1 MCPAAEPWRGASMKD
16 QVTLKQV
23 DLPATAA
30 LPEQGRVRSVI
41 EAVSPQIDGGRF
53 PAKRIV
59 GEPVRVEADVF
70 ADGHD
75 TVLCRVLYRRA
86 GDAAYATAPMEPVSN
101 DRFTGTFTPAR
112 VGRWEY
118 TIEGWVDRFETWRRD
133 LRKRKAAGQDL
144 AIELIRGERLVQEA
158 AARATGE
165 EARWLAQ
172 WATRIADTALDQE
185 QRCAA
190 ALDAALSALVRQH
203 PDLELLTRH
212 EPWLQ
217 LIVDRERARYSTWY
231 ELFPRSSAREAGMH
245 GTLRDAAARL
255 PAIAA
260 MGFDVLYL
268 PPIHPIGETG
278 RKGAN
283 NATQARPGEPGSPWA
298 IGSRDGGHDT
308 VHPQLGTP
316 QDVRFLIAE
325 AAHNG
330 IELAI
335 DVAFQCSP
343 DHPYVAE
350 HPDWFQQ
357 RPDGTIQYAENPP
370 KKYQDIYPFD
380 FESRAWR
387 TLWLELKSI
396 LDFWI
401 GHGVRIFRV
410 DNPHTKPFAFWEW
423 AIGEV
428 KREHPDVI
436 FLAEAF
442 TRPKVMH
449 RLAKLGF
456 TQSYTYFA
464 WRNTHAELKQYFTEL
479 TQGPGREYFRP
490 NAWPNTPDILPEYL
504 QFGGRPA
511 FMVRLVLAATLA
523 ASYGIYGPAFELL
536 EHEPREP
543 GSEEYRDSEKYQI
556 RHWEPDRPESLRD
569 FVARV
574 NAIRRDNPALQSDW
588 SLRFHPVDNEAL
600 LCYSKTS
607 PDGTNMVFTVVNLDP
622 HHAQTGWIDL
632 PLEELG
638 LDPAR
643 PFQAHDLLSDA
654 RFLWH
659 GARNYVA
666 LDPQQ
671 APAHVFRL
679 RRRVRSEHDFDYF
692 M

>member
-1 MCPAAEPWRGASMKD
+1 MPNQATRNQP
-16 QVTLKQV
+16 T
-23 DLPATAA
+23 PATATA
-30 LPEQGRVRSVI
+30 GLPQQGRVRTVI
-41 EAVSPQIDGGRF
+41 EGITPQVDGGRF
-53 PAKRIV
+53 APKRVV
-59 GEPVRVEADVF
+59 GDVVRVEADAF
-70 ADGHD
+70 TDGHD
-75 TVLCRVLYRRA
+75 AVLCRVLYRRA
-86 GDAAYATAPMEPVSN
+86 GDTAHASAPMEALAN
-101 DRFTGTFTPAR
+101 DRFAGSFTAAQ

-118 TIEGWVDRFETWRRD
+118 TVEGWVDHFETWRRD
-133 LRKRKAAGQDL
+133 LRKRKAANQDL
-144 AIELIRGERLVQEA
+144 SMEFVRGEQLVKQA
-158 AARATGE
+158 AARASGE
-165 EARWLAQ
+165 QARRLAQ
-172 WATRIADTALDQE
+172 WATRIADSALDPE
-185 QRCAA
+185 QRYGA
-190 ALDAALSALVRQH
+190 ALDPSLSGLIRQY
-203 PDLELLTRH
+203 PEPELLARH
-212 EPWLQ
+212 EPWLP
-217 LIVDRERARYSTWY
+217 LTVDRERARYSTWY
-231 ELFPRSSAREAGMH
+231 ELFPRSCAPEAGKH
-245 GTLRDAAARL
+245 GTLRDVAARL
-255 PAIAA
+255 PDIAE

-268 PPIHPIGETG
+268 PPIHPIGETN

-283 NATQARPGEPGSPWA
+283 NAVTAAPAEPGSPWA
-298 IGSRDGGHDT
+298 IGASSGGHKA
-308 VHPQLGTP
+308 VHAQLGTLA
-316 QDVRFLIAE
+316 DVRFLVDEARRLGIDLALDIAY
-325 AAHNG
+325 
-330 IELAI
+330 
-335 DVAFQCSP
+335 QCSP
-343 DHPYVAE
+343 DHPYAAE
-350 HPDWFQQ
+350 HAEWFQK
-357 RPDGTIQYAENPP
+357 RPDGSIQYAENPP
-370 KKYQDIYPFD
+370 KKYQDIYPFH
-380 FESRAWR
+380 FESPEWR
-387 TLWLELKSI
+387 KLWLELKSV

-401 GHGVRIFRV
+401 GHGVRTFRV

-436 FLAEAF
+436 FLSEAF

-464 WRNTHAELKQYFTEL
+464 WRNTRAELKQYFTEL

-556 RHWEPDRPESLRD
+556 RQWDLRRPDSLRD

-588 SLRFHPVDNEAL
+588 TLRFHPADNESL

-607 PDGTNMVFTVVNLDP
+607 PDGTNMVFVVVNLDP
-622 HHAQTGWIDL
+622 HHTQSGWVEL

-643 PFQAHDLLSDA
+643 PFQAHDLLSGA

-671 APAHVFRL
+671 APAHIFRL
-679 RRRVRSEHDFDYF
+679 RRRVRSEQDFDYF